1 MESSSYWSWKEV
13 SAKLESTARCWNKV
27 NQLILTWQAFADLHT
42 KATSSGLREM
52 LD

>member
-1 MESSSYWSWKEV
+1 MFEVVSQHEQYLLALQWNWK
-13 SAKLESTARCWNKV
+13 RWNKV
-27 NQLILTWQAFADLHT
+27 NTLIISWQAFADLHA